1 MRSGLLIAAL
11 AAAFIGSAAPASAL
25 TFGEDEGLNKLVDV
39 GVVGEKGEAL
49 ALGYKTTTHNF
60 LLPYSLSDDGYVLL
74 SRRGGDTYYPIT
86 PEQTA
91 AWQADGL
98 LPKPLPPYT
107 ISTLDRI
114 MGHLLWPT
122 LVVIALVYLIPMLR
136 RKKAAPADPLAGAPP
151 PATS

>member
-1 MRSGLLIAAL
+1 MRFRLFIAAI

-74 SRRGGDTYYPIT
+74 PRSGGDTYYPIT
-86 PEQTA
+86 PEQISG
-91 AWQADGL
+91 WQANGL

-107 ISTLDRI
+107 ISTLDKV

-136 RKKAAPADPLAGAPP
+136 RRKTAPSDPLTGAPP
-151 PATS
+151 SAP